1 MKREIIT
8 TEQLRYRFTP
18 EEHRQN
24 TDELV
29 SKLGQ
34 RSEMEDTHKAVKA
47 NLKEQVERIES
58 EIGRLVR
65 LSRDGYDIRDVR
77 CRWEYNH
84 PGVGQKTLMR
94 LDSVPPTEVR
104 TEMML
109 EHERQ
114 ESLKFEGPS
123 HILDGPGSLKGKRV
137 DEVSDSDI
145 EMFASRDV
153 EDLLKFS
160 WLQTDIDAVHEE
172 HRRRAK
178 ARGENVEEKAEAV
191 AEEPAVEDDGTKP
204 EPPVMADDTAGCAL
218 CDSGIPLAEG
228 NGSHHVD
235 GSTCPVGIRN
245 ARIAAGHPV
254 DEEPV
259 EAAHTLPSV
268 RAIDGHKKTQRRAA
282 AVKPPT
288 KEERALLD
296 QMEAEEAEQFPDYDL
311 RDDAPE
317 V

>member
-1 MKREIIT
+1 MKLIT
-8 TEQLRYRFTP
+8 ETRSLKYQFTR
-18 EEHRQN
+18 EEHEANSQEMAR
-24 TDELV
+24 L
-29 SKLGQ
+29 LGA
-34 RSEMEDTHKAVKA
+34 REEMEKTHKLVKSGLA
-47 NLKEQVERIES
+47 EQEKQTDTDLARHGRYVRDKFDHRIIVCQWLLNNPTPGQKS
-58 EIGRLVR
+58 LVR
-65 LSRDGYDIRDVR
+65 TDTNDTV
-77 CRWEYNH
+77 
-84 PGVGQKTLMR
+84 
-94 LDSVPPTEVR
+94 EVR
-104 TEMML
+104 RMED
-109 EHERQ
+109 HERQ

-191 AEEPAVEDDGTKP
+191 AEEPAVEDGSTKP
-204 EPPVMADDTAGCAL
+204 ETPVMADDTAGCAL

-245 ARIAAGHPV
+245 SRIAAGQPV
-254 DEEPV
+254 EGEPV

-296 QMEAEEAEQFPDYDL
+296 QMAAEEAEQFPDYDL